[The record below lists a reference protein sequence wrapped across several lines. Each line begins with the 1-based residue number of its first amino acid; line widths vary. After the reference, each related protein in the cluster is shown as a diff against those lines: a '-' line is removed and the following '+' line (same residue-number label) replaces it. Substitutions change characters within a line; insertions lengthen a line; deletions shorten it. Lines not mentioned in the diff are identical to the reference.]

1 MYFFYRHLIG
11 FFFFLSLTIYT
22 AKKVPSVDLHSL
34 QHFPDVLKKADLHK
48 LHAEL
53 MTCLPSLPNMP
64 DLHKLREELKTTL
77 PSMDI
82 LPSLSGWHVME
93 LLNNCLPERF
103 SSGNYTDV
111 CVLVMLPLHTSMLE
125 RYDNLKWLLLIL
137 WLILKNWMIVYVCS
151 SGPCHIGFMAVIC
164 KQFLS
169 DFSWFIMHFSNVY
182 YWHSIPCVL
191 VFIM

>member
-137 WLILKNWMIVYVCS
+137 
-151 SGPCHIGFMAVIC
+151 
-164 KQFLS
+164 
-169 DFSWFIMHFSNVY
+169 
-182 YWHSIPCVL
+182 
-191 VFIM
+191 